1 MFTGLI
7 EETGKI
13 ENTRPIAGGVELTIA
28 AKKILNGLRN
38 GDSFSIN
45 GVCLTVT
52 EISSGNFSVDAVG
65 ETISKTTIGKLSPGS
80 IVNLET
86 ALQLSQKLGGHLV
99 QGHVNGIGSISEIK
113 KLGENF
119 SLSVA
124 VPTELAKYLIKE
136 GSIAVDGISLTIA
149 QTTENKCT
157 FSIIPHTWKNT
168 NLNTKKAGEK
178 VNIEIDVI
186 AKYVERFLSHSN
198 PDKDKINEEWLH
210 KLGY

>member
-38 GDSFSIN
+38 GDSVSIN